1 MAITPNFQIC
11 MFKTIHCLAFLLTL
25 ITAKAQQPLH
35 ILAIKTPKE
44 LHSFFRWTGKDRP
57 IISGHRGGMVKGF
70 PENSM
75 ATFENT
81 LKHTPAFFEI
91 DPRLTKDS
99 VIVLMHDATLERTT
113 TGIGKV
119 GEYTWAELKKFRLK
133 DAEGN
138 VTDHRIPTL
147 AEAIDW
153 ARGKTIL
160 NLDKKDVP
168 FRMIA
173 AIIKEHKA
181 DAFVMLTV
189 HTADEALYYY
199 KENKNQMFSAFV
211 KTPQAM
217 KDYEKAGIP
226 FTQMIAYIG
235 PNVKPENQEMYRLL
249 NAKGVMCMI
258 SAAPTYDKLK
268 TSEER
273 AAAYQAVFKDGASIL
288 ESDLPIETAEAIQA
302 MIPAKS
308 TKAVFFKKAVVSD
321 RF

>member
-1 MAITPNFQIC
+1 MLRRISLPV
-11 MFKTIHCLAFLLTL
+11 FLLLTFTL
-25 ITAKAQQPLH
+25 KLQAQQPLQV
-35 ILAIKTPKE
+35 LAIKTPKE
-44 LHSFFRWTGKDRP
+44 LHSFFRWTGKDIP

-99 VIVLMHDATLERTT
+99 VIVILHDATLERTT
-113 TGIGKV
+113 TGTGNLSD
-119 GEYTWAELKKFRLK
+119 YTWAELKKLRLK

-138 VTDHRIPTL
+138 VTEHRIPTL
-147 AEAIDW
+147 AEAIEW

-168 FRMIA
+168 FPMIA
-173 AIIKEHKA
+173 AIIREHKA

-189 HTADEALYYY
+189 HTAEEALYYY
-199 KENKNQMFSAFV
+199 KGNKNQMFSAFV

-217 KDYEKAGIP
+217 KEYEKAGIP
-226 FTQMIAYIG
+226 WTQLIAYIG
-235 PNVKPENQEMYRLL
+235 PDIKPENQEMYKLL

-258 SAAPTYDKLK
+258 SAAPTFDKLK
-268 TSEER
+268 TAEER
-273 AAAYQAVFKDGASIL
+273 AAAYRAVFKDGASIL
-288 ESDLPIETAEAIQA
+288 ESDLPIETAEAIQSL
-302 MIPAKS
+302 IPAKS
-308 TKAVFFKKAVVSD
+308 TKSIYFRKTVVSE

>member
-1 MAITPNFQIC
+1 MLRQIC
-11 MFKTIHCLAFLLTL
+11 LPVFLLLALTL
-25 ITAKAQQPLH
+25 QLQAQQPLQV
-35 ILAIKTPKE
+35 LAIKTPKE
-44 LHSFFRWTGKDRP
+44 LHSFFRWTGKDIP

-99 VIVLMHDATLERTT
+99 VIVLLHDATLDRTT
-113 TGIGKV
+113 TGTGKLSD
-119 GEYTWAELKKFRLK
+119 YTWAELKKLRLK

-138 VTDHRIPTL
+138 VTEHRIPTL
-147 AEAIDW
+147 AEAIEW

-173 AIIKEHKA
+173 AMIREHKA

-189 HTADEALYYY
+189 HTAEEALYYY
-199 KENKNQMFSAFV
+199 KGNKNQMFSAFV

-217 KDYEKAGIP
+217 KEYEKAGIP
-226 FTQMIAYIG
+226 WTQMIAYIG
-235 PNVKPENQEMYRLL
+235 PDIKPENKEMYRLL

-258 SAAPTYDKLK
+258 SAAPTFDKLK
-268 TSEER
+268 TAEER

-288 ESDLPIETAEAIQA
+288 ESDLPIETAEAIQTL
-302 MIPAKS
+302 IPAKS
-308 TKAVFFKKAVVSD
+308 AKSIYFKKAVVSE